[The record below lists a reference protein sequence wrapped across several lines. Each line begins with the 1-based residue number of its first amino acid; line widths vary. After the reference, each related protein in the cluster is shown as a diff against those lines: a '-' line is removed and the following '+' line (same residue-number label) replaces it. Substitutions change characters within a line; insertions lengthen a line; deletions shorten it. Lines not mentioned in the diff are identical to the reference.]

1 VGEIVACD
9 NGQEARVGGAKSTRQ
24 TTSRPDVCG
33 LAVMVALGGRQAEP
47 AVLEAMSNAI
57 VHRGPDDRGLYTAGP
72 VGFGFR
78 RLTILD
84 LSPTGHQP
92 MLSAD
97 GQLVLIFNGEI
108 YNYLELRDELEALGH
123 TFTSTGDTQ
132 VLLAAYRQWGQ
143 ECLPKLN
150 GMWAFVI
157 YDVRESKLFGSRDR
171 FGVKPLYRYRTGDA
185 VYLASEIKAIRA
197 SGHYRGG
204 PNWRQVSHFLVDPQ
218 INRWHTGTETFYAGI
233 EQVPAGSA
241 FELTLDG
248 QWKEWRFWSLED
260 VREAEP
266 ADPPRA
272 LKEMFEDAVRLRMRS
287 DVPVGVSLSG
297 GIDSTSIICA
307 MARLGAPRG
316 APSDGRLQ
324 AFSYIAPEFDESAYI
339 AETLAYTG
347 AVAHRV
353 PADPLRLWNSLDRML
368 SYQDEPVH
376 ALNAL
381 ITFDIFELAA
391 ANHVKVMLN
400 GGGADEVLAGYFH
413 FFRRQWY
420 TLLKGGKLR
429 EVWSEINAYTRV
441 HGGDR
446 AALVRGVVAHLC
458 RSRLG
463 GLPGSQALVRWRRRR
478 GRLETSWFTPDVAD
492 TQKDD
497 APADMTLEKAL
508 RRSVG
513 SAPLAYYLRLDD
525 RNSMA
530 NSVEVRAP
538 FLDYRLVSLVFGLSS
553 RWKIRGPWNKYVLR
567 EAMRGYIPE
576 LVRSRADKMGFPV
589 PERQWVRGALYEP
602 LQDLLATQALRS
614 RGFYNV
620 AAIRQDLERHKA
632 GEIDVARRVLAVAQ
646 LESWFRLPT
655 NSH

>member
-1 VGEIVACD
+1 M
-9 NGQEARVGGAKSTRQ
+9 
-24 TTSRPDVCG
+24 CG
-33 LAVMVALGGRQAEP
+33 LAAMVALRGRQAEP
-47 AVLEAMSNAI
+47 AVVEAMSRAI
-57 VHRGPDDRGLYTAGP
+57 VHRGPDDSGLYIAGP

-84 LSPTGHQP
+84 LAPTGHQP

-108 YNYLELRDELEALGH
+108 YNYLELRSELEALGH

-157 YDVRESKLFGSRDR
+157 YDVRKGKLFGSRDR
-171 FGVKPLYRYRTGDA
+171 FGVKPLYRYQTGDA

-218 INRWHTGTETFYAGI
+218 INYWDTGKETFYAGI
-233 EQVPAGSA
+233 EQVPAGSG

-248 QWKEWRFWSLED
+248 QWREWRFWSLED

-266 ADPPRA
+266 ADPPRV
-272 LKEMFEDAVRLRMRS
+272 LREIFEDAVRLRMRS

-297 GIDSTSIICA
+297 GLDSTSIICF
-307 MARLGAPRG
+307 MARLGATRG
-316 APSDGRLQ
+316 ATSDGRLQ

-347 AVAHRV
+347 AVAHQV
-353 PADPLRLWNSLDRML
+353 PADPLRLWNNLDRLL

-381 ITFDIFELAA
+381 ITFDIFGLAA
-391 ANHVKVMLN
+391 ANGVKVMLS
-400 GGGADEVLAGYFH
+400 GGGADEVLGGYPRY
-413 FFRRQWY
+413 FRSHWY
-420 TLLKGGKLR
+420 TLLRAGKVR

-446 AALVRGVVAHLC
+446 AALFRGVVGHLC

-478 GRLETSWFTPDVAD
+478 GGLETSWFTRDIAD
-492 TQKDD
+492 TQKDGEPVD
-497 APADMTLEKAL
+497 ITLDESL
-508 RRSVG
+508 RNSVTR
-513 SAPLAYYLRLDD
+513 APLAYYLRLDD

-530 NSVEVRAP
+530 HSVEVRAP

-576 LVRSRADKMGFPV
+576 LVRSRSDKMGFPV
-589 PERQWVRGALYEP
+589 PERQWVQGALYEP

-632 GEIDVARRVLAVAQ
+632 GEIDVARGVLAVAQ

-655 NSH
+655 NGS

>member
-1 VGEIVACD
+1 M
-9 NGQEARVGGAKSTRQ
+9 
-24 TTSRPDVCG
+24 CG
-33 LAVMVALGGRQAEP
+33 LAAMVAFRGRQAEA
-47 AVLEAMSNAI
+47 AVVEAMSSAI
-57 VHRGPDDRGLYTAGP
+57 IHRGPDDSGLYIAGP

-84 LSPTGHQP
+84 LAPTGHQP
-92 MLSAD
+92 MLSTD

-108 YNYLELRDELEALGH
+108 YNYLELRSELEALGH

-150 GMWAFVI
+150 GMWAFII
-157 YDVRESKLFGSRDR
+157 YDVREGKLFGSRDR
-171 FGVKPLYRYRTGDA
+171 FGVKPLYRYQTGDA

-204 PNWRQVSHFLVDPQ
+204 PNWRQVSRFLVDPQ
-218 INRWHTGTETFYAGI
+218 INSWDTGKETFYAGI
-233 EQVPAGSA
+233 EQIPAGSA

-248 QWKEWRFWSLED
+248 RWREWPFWSLED
-260 VREAEP
+260 VREAE
-266 ADPPRA
+266 AVDPPRVMR
-272 LKEMFEDAVRLRMRS
+272 EMFEDAVRLRMRS

-297 GIDSTSIICA
+297 GLDSTSVICS
-307 MARLGAPRG
+307 MARLRAARG
-316 APSDGRLQ
+316 ATPDGRLQ

-339 AETLAYTG
+339 TETLAYTG

-353 PADPLRLWNSLDRML
+353 PADPLRLWNNLDRL
-368 SYQDEPVH
+368 LGYQDEPVH
-376 ALNAL
+376 SLNAL
-381 ITFDIFELAA
+381 ITFDIFGLAA
-391 ANHVKVMLN
+391 ANGVKVMLN
-400 GGGADEVLAGYFH
+400 GGGADEVLGGYPRY
-413 FFRRQWY
+413 FRSHWY
-420 TLLKGGKLR
+420 TLLRAGKVR

-446 AALVRGVVAHLC
+446 AALFCRVVGNLC

-463 GLPGSQALVRWRRRR
+463 GMPGSQAVARRRRRR
-478 GRLETSWFTPDVAD
+478 GGLETSWFTSDIEA
-492 TQKDD
+492 TQKDGEPVD
-497 APADMTLEKAL
+497 ITLDTSL
-508 RRSVG
+508 RNSVAR
-513 SAPLAYYLRLDD
+513 APLAYYLRLDD

-538 FLDYRLVSLVFGLSS
+538 FLDYRLVSLAFGLSS
-553 RWKIRGPWNKYVLR
+553 QWKIRGPWNKYVLR

-576 LVRSRADKMGFPV
+576 LVRSRSDKMGFPV

-602 LQDLLATQALRS
+602 LQDVLATQALRS

-620 AAIRQDLERHKA
+620 TAIRQDLERHKA
-632 GEIDVARRVLAVAQ
+632 GEVDVARGVLAVAQ

-655 NSH
+655 NGH

>member
-1 VGEIVACD
+1 M
-9 NGQEARVGGAKSTRQ
+9 
-24 TTSRPDVCG
+24 CG
-33 LAVMVALGGRQAEP
+33 LAVMVARRGRQAEP
-47 AVLEAMSNAI
+47 AVVEAMSSAI
-57 VHRGPDDRGLYTAGP
+57 VHRGPDDSGFYIAGQ

-84 LSPTGHQP
+84 LAPTGHQP
-92 MLSAD
+92 MLSDD

-108 YNYLELRDELEALGH
+108 YNYLELRSELEALGH

-157 YDVRESKLFGSRDR
+157 YDVRRGKLFGSRDR
-171 FGVKPLYRYRTGDA
+171 FGVKPLYRYQTSDA

-204 PNWRQVSHFLVDPQ
+204 PNWRQVSRFLVDPQ
-218 INRWHTGTETFYAGI
+218 INSWDMGTETFYAGI

-248 QWKEWRFWSLED
+248 QWREWRFWSLED
-260 VREAEP
+260 AREAEP

-272 LKEMFEDAVRLRMRS
+272 LREMFEDAVRLRMRS

-297 GIDSTSIICA
+297 GLDSTSIICS
-307 MARLGAPRG
+307 MARLGATRG
-316 APSDGRLQ
+316 ATSGGRLE

-353 PADPLRLWNSLDRML
+353 PADPLRLWNNLDRL
-368 SYQDEPVH
+368 LGYQDEPVH

-381 ITFDIFELAA
+381 ITFDIFGLAA
-391 ANHVKVMLN
+391 ANGVKVMLN
-400 GGGADEVLAGYFH
+400 GGGADEVLGGYPPH
-413 FFRRQWY
+413 FRSHWY
-420 TLLKGGKLR
+420 TLLRGGNVR
-429 EVWSEINAYTRV
+429 EVWNEIDTYTRV

-446 AALVRGVVAHLC
+446 AALFSAVVARVC

-463 GLPGSQALVRWRRRR
+463 GVPGLQAVAHWRRRHR
-478 GRLETSWFTPDVAD
+478 GLETSWFTPDIAD
-492 TQKDD
+492 TQKDGEPVD
-497 APADMTLEKAL
+497 ITLDKSL
-508 RRSVG
+508 RDSVVR
-513 SAPLAYYLRLDD
+513 APLPYYLRLDD

-530 NSVEVRAP
+530 HSVEVRSP
-538 FLDYRLVSLVFGLSS
+538 FLDYRLVSLAFGLSS
-553 RWKIRGPWNKYVLR
+553 PWKIRGPWNKYVLR

-576 LVRSRADKMGFPV
+576 LVRSRSDKMGFPV
-589 PERQWVRGALYEP
+589 PERQWVQGVLYEP

-614 RGFYNV
+614 RGLYNV
-620 AAIRQDLERHKA
+620 TAIRRDLERHKA
-632 GEIDVARRVLAVAQ
+632 GEVDVARGVLAVAQ

-655 NSH
+655 NGASFALSAVRS